1 MATITSYETKAGK
14 RWRVRYRKPDRAQT
28 DKRGFT
34 TKRDAQAFAATV
46 EVSILAGSYV
56 SPTDSRITVAT
67 LAEPWL
73 RTKTATLKP
82 SSSQSLRTAW
92 EARVGPEWGD
102 RSIGTI
108 RKSEVQ
114 AWLDG
119 IDRSASIVRR
129 AHEVLAGILDIALN
143 DRLISA
149 NPARGVKLPR
159 KTRKANVYLTHEQV
173 AALANEAPADK
184 RALVLTLAYTG
195 LRWGEATALRVQSVT
210 DVPRRLHVT
219 ENAVT
224 VAGKIH
230 MGTPK
235 THEKRTVPFPEF
247 LAADLAEL
255 MQGKTRAAFL
265 FGNGSTV
272 LPYPRSEGG
281 WFTNAVARVRKV
293 DPLMPEV
300 TLHDL
305 RHTTASLAI
314 SAGANVK
321 VVQRMLGHASAAM
334 TLDIYSDLIVDD
346 LDTVAERL
354 GDARLKVV
362 G

>member
-1 MATITSYETKAGK
+1 MATITSYDTKAGK
-14 RWRVRYRKPDRAQT
+14 RWRVRYRKPDRSQT
-28 DKRGFT
+28 DKRGFK

-46 EVSILAGSYV
+46 EVQKLSGSYI
-56 SPTDSRITVAT
+56 SPTDARITVAS

-73 RTKTATLKP
+73 RTKQATLKP
-82 SSSQSLRTAW
+82 SSYQSLHTAW
-92 EARVGPEWGD
+92 NARVEEAWGD
-102 RSIGTI
+102 RAIGTI

-119 IDRSASIVRR
+119 IDKSATVVRR
-129 AHEVLAGILDIALN
+129 AHEVLAGILDTALN
-143 DRLISA
+143 DRLIPA

-159 KTRKANVYLTHEQV
+159 KNRKANVYLTHAQV
-173 AALANEAPADK
+173 NALAEAAPADK

-224 VAGKIH
+224 VAGLIH

-235 THEKRTVPFPEF
+235 THEKRTVPYPEF
-247 LAADLAEL
+247 LADDLKKLSE
-255 MQGKTRAAFL
+255 GKTRAAFL
-265 FGNGSTV
+265 FGDGATV
-272 LPYPRSEGG
+272 LPYPRSNGG
-281 WFTNAVARVRKV
+281 WFSNAVNRVHKK
-293 DPLMPEV
+293 DPAFPIV
-300 TLHDL
+300 TIHDL

-346 LDTVAERL
+346 LDTVADRL
-354 GDARLKVV
+354 NDARKTV

>member
-14 RWRVRYRKPDRAQT
+14 RWRVRYRKPDRSQT

-46 EVSILAGSYV
+46 EVSILTGSYV
-56 SPTDSRITVAT
+56 SPSDSRITVAH
-67 LAEPWL
+67 LAELWL
-73 RTKTATLKP
+73 RTKRATLKP
-82 SSSQSLRTAW
+82 SSFQSLQVAW
-92 EARVGPEWGD
+92 SARVSEEWGA
-102 RSIGTI
+102 RSVGTI

-114 AWLDG
+114 AWLDS
-119 IDRSASIVRR
+119 IERSATVVRR
-129 AHEVLAGILDIALN
+129 AHEVLAGILDIALA
-143 DRLISA
+143 DRLIAS

-159 KTRKANVYLTHEQV
+159 KTRKANVYLTHHQV
-173 AALANEAPADK
+173 ATLANAAPADK

-224 VAGKIH
+224 VAGLIH

-247 LAADLAEL
+247 LAVDLAEL

-272 LPYPRSEGG
+272 LPYPRSDGG
-281 WFTNAVARVRKV
+281 WFTYAVARAQKA
-293 DPLMPEV
+293 DPTFPTI

-346 LDTVAERL
+346 LDTVADRL
-354 GDARLKVV
+354 NDARKTV